1 MNIQSLMKQSS
12 LDEQE
17 QLGLEMEAQ
26 QQENEE
32 EITDDY
38 RPCGNMS
45 NMTNDDPSLINN
57 FNSTSNAPLDQ
68 SASLLQQRSASKSRM
83 VYSNKSINSVSL

>member
-1 MNIQSLMKQSS
+1 MKQSS

-32 EITDDY
+32 EISEDY
-38 RPCGNMS
+38 RPCGS
-45 NMTNDDPSLINN
+45 NATNEDSSMINN
-57 FNSTSNAPLDQ
+57 FNTTANPPLEQSSNTS
-68 SASLLQQRSASKSRM
+68 SILQQRSGKS
-83 VYSNKSINSVSL
+83 SF